1 MENIPSVTINHS
13 YHLIFLKSQ
22 IMSSIDNTI
31 TEDGSSVLS
40 IEDYKQLWVECEENK
55 TEPRLALKL
64 IGKTQGPARKAI
76 RLYMEENQITNLDC
90 GSGWFMTLEETEKVS
105 FSEDICGPYMEPAQM
120 ARLKQEQKKRC
131 SVFKTLAPP
140 KKQRTDDPTL

>member
-1 MENIPSVTINHS
+1 
-13 YHLIFLKSQ
+13 
-22 IMSSIDNTI
+22 MSSIDNTI
-31 TEDGSSVLS
+31 PVDDSSVLS
-40 IEDYKQLWVECEENK
+40 IDDYKQLWVECEEKKN
-55 TEPRLALKL
+55 EPRLALKL

-76 RLYMEENQITNLDC
+76 RLHMEENQITNLDC
-90 GSGWFMTLEETEKVS
+90 GSGWCMTLEETEKVS

-120 ARLKQEQKKRC
+120 ERLKQEQKKRC